1 MTPRKDDAYLI
12 RFPDG
17 MRERLKNDATEN
29 GRTMAAHIIYLLSTH
44 PKGPKPKKARK

>member
-17 MRERLKNDATEN
+17 MRKALKEEATDE
-29 GRTMAAHIIYLLSTH
+29 GRTLAAHIVYLLSTH
-44 PKGPKPKKARK
+44 PSRPKAKRPKK